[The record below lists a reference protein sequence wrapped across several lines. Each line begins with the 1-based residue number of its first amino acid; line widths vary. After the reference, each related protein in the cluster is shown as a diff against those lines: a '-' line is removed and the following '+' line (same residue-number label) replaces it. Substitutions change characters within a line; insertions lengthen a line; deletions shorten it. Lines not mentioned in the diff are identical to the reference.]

1 MKNVIYYSVLIIL
14 WAIIHILF
22 GTLMLV
28 IGVVEGPFPS
38 ILIALVIATLIPE
51 YWLISIGL
59 TMYARGL
66 LARKILGNEKK
77 YSKRIPTILV
87 VGGFILV
94 VVNVLLSL
102 NM

>member
-14 WAIIHILF
+14 WAIIHVLF
-22 GTLMLV
+22 GTVMLV
-28 IGVVEGPFPS
+28 TGVVKGPFPS
-38 ILIALVIATLIPE
+38 PLIALAIAVLIPE

-59 TMYARGL
+59 TMYAREL
-66 LARKILGNEKK
+66 LARKILGNGKK